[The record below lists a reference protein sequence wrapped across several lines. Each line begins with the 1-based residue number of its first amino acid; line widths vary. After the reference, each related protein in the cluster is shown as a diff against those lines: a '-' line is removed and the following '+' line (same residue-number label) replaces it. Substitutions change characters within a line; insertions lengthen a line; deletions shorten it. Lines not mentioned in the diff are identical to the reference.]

1 MKLLSS
7 VTGRQAIWTERP
19 AKSQVQMLPATVQSH
34 EQQVLEGLASQGPLL
49 SLTMFI
55 LEHFLEAAQQEL
67 LCIYNRMNES
77 RPCHFKVFSAGIDF
91 WAGEGVRGN
100 GGTS

>member
-7 VTGRQAIWTERP
+7 VIGCQAIWTERP
-19 AKSQVQMLPATVQSH
+19 AKSQVQMLPATVRSH
-34 EQQVLEGLASQGPLL
+34 KQQVLEGLASWGPLL

-67 LCIYNRMNES
+67 LRIYNRMNDS
-77 RPCHFKVFSAGIDF
+77 RPCHFEVFPPDIDF
-91 WAGEGVRGN
+91 WAGEGVQGN
-100 GGTS
+100 GGRS